1 MKVISYNLNG
11 IRAAMSKGLMDW
23 LDAANPDVFCIQE
36 SKAQPE
42 QIDTE
47 RFALAGYHTYLHSA
61 EKRGYSGVGIFSK
74 RAADKVVA
82 GMGIEKYDAE
92 GRVLRADFGDI
103 TIVCVY
109 VPSGTTGGERQTY
122 KMAFLEDFLL
132 YLDDLR
138 KERENVVVCGD
149 YNICHKPID
158 INHPERQVGVSGFLP
173 EEREWLDRLQQS
185 GMIDSFRVFDQ
196 SSEKYSWWS
205 YRFASRSR
213 NAGWRID
220 YHWVSSTLRDRLVGA
235 SILTDAVHSDHCPV
249 EVDIREQA
257 IDNK

>member
-11 IRAAMSKGLMDW
+11 IRAAMSKGLMEW
-23 LDAANPDVFCIQE
+23 LQAANPDVFCIQE

-47 RFALAGYHTYLHSA
+47 RFALLGYHTYLHSA

-82 GMGIEKYDAE
+82 GMGIAKYDAE

-122 KMAFLEDFLL
+122 KMAFLEDFRQ
-132 YLDDLR
+132 YLGALR
-138 KERENVVVCGD
+138 KERANVVVCGD

-158 INHPERQVGVSGFLP
+158 INHPERQTGVSGFLP
-173 EEREWLDRLQQS
+173 EEREWLDRLQAS

-205 YRFASRSR
+205 YRFGSRSR

-220 YHWVSSTLRDRLVGA
+220 YHWVSSTLRERLEGA
-235 SILTDAVHSDHCPV
+235 RILTDAVHSDHCPV
-249 EVDIREQA
+249 EVDIR
-257 IDNK
+257 D